1 MDGNTN
7 TEKNAFAGD
16 VAKRTKLLTIGCFAS
31 KLLVFLMVRLYTACL
46 SPEEYSTADLI
57 VDMANL
63 LIPLASLGISEAIF
77 RNVAGKDSDRKTYLT
92 AGLVILGV
100 RSLLFL
106 CLSPLLTCIPLFEDT
121 AWLIVLY
128 VMFSNL
134 HTVVSQY
141 LYAVG
146 RVKLF
151 AVQGILNTALIIALN
166 ILFLPVLKLGVTGY
180 VMSTFLAD
188 GLTTLFLVLYTRLWR
203 SVRRIPLRELRT
215 ITGQMLRFCIPLVP
229 ATVCAWVI
237 SLSDRYMVYYMR
249 SAAEN
254 GLYAAAYK
262 IPTIMTYAVSIFSA
276 AWKGSI
282 SAEEDNPTA
291 WERHYTRSWSVYVPV
306 AFAVGGCLIL
316 LSRPLSGI
324 LYSRDYSTAWTY
336 IPILTVA
343 TVLSGLD
350 TFLNS
355 VYFTVR
361 RTVWSMISAGCGAA
375 MNILLN
381 ALLIPEYGAI
391 GAAAATMISYLCILV
406 LRVITTRRLI
416 PFRQGRVRLTL
427 NGLLLTAQACFAT
440 AAGTG
445 FMKTVPGWALAA
457 AAFAALCALNMREL
471 AAIGISVLRRLRN
484 VLFRKGSG
492 TS

>member
-46 SPEEYSTADLI
+46 SPEEYSAADLI

-77 RNVAGKDSDRKTYLT
+77 RNVAGRDSDRKTYLT
-92 AGLVILGV
+92 AGLAILGV

-106 CLSPLLTCIPLFEDT
+106 CLSPLLTCIPLFENT

-203 SVRRIPLRELRT
+203 SVRRIPLRELRA
-215 ITGQMLRFCIPLVP
+215 IAGQMLRFCIPLVP

-282 SAEEDNPTA
+282 SAEEDNPAA
-291 WERHYTRSWSVYVPV
+291 WERHYTRSWNVYVSA

-316 LSRPLSGI
+316 LSRPLSGF
-324 LYSRDYSTAWTY
+324 LYSREYSTAWTY

-381 ALLIPEYGAI
+381 ALLIPGYGAI
-391 GAAAATMISYLCILV
+391 GAAAATMISYLCILI

-427 NGLLLTAQACFAT
+427 NVLLLTGQACFAT

-445 FMKTVPGWALAA
+445 FMKPVPGWALAA
-457 AAFAALCALNMREL
+457 ASFAALCALNMREL
-471 AAIGISVLRRLRN
+471 KNIGIPVMRRLSKG
-484 VLFRKGSG
+484 LFRKGSG